1 MEKGLLLSWL
11 AFLPPGSEYSGDTQ
25 RYNSCC
31 PIKGKTKAKTKTQH
45 CENSG
50 DKEKLAEVY

>member
-11 AFLPPGSEYSGDTQ
+11 AFLPPGCEYSCDAY

-31 PIKGKTKAKTKTQH
+31 PIKGKKKKQTQH